1 MWFLWLNWRKS
12 TLSRHCS
19 ECDVT
24 MTDCS
29 RVVVMDAFLAQWCWG
44 QWTLL
49 ALISLFKYFVP
60 PPPPVLK
67 HGASLSPLKPRDLA
81 LLSWHVPYNCG
92 SGNSVHQSFTWF
104 MSLNWRKSTFYRSRV
119 PILFQNLTADGLM
132 WRHWHMGKPLA
143 IVTSQWP
150 IVPAGI
156 YGRMMLRSTRVK
168 GILGLTSLF
177 TFLFIFGPPCF
188 STGHR

>member
-1 MWFLWLNWRKS
+1 
-12 TLSRHCS
+12 
-19 ECDVT
+19 

-49 ALISLFKYFVP
+49 ALISLFKYFMP
-60 PPPPVLK
+60 PPPPPPCWNTGHRYLLWNR
-67 HGASLSPLKPRDLA
+67 GTWR
-81 LLSWHVPYNCG
+81 LSWHVPYNWG

-104 MSLNWRKSTFYRSRV
+104 MSLNWRKSTLYRSRV
-119 PILFQNLTADGLM
+119 PMLFQNLTADGLM
-132 WRHWHMGKPLA
+132 WFHWHMGQPLA

-150 IVPAGI
+150 IVPTGI

-168 GILGLTSLF
+168 GIHGLTSLF